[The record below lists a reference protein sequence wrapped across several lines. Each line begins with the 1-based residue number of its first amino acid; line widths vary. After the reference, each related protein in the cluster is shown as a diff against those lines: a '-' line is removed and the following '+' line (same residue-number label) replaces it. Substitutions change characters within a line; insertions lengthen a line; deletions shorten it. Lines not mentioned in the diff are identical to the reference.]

1 MDNKTSTTSPTDTA
15 MLLAGIAAAV
25 VSVVYSLK
33 HVKKSKC
40 CAGFFSCEGAPVK
53 ILYKV
58 ECLTPNSSHKSFA
71 FRYSFLSPVTL
82 SIIRNL

>member
-40 CAGFFSCEGAPVK
+40 CAGFFSCEQEPTVLAEQPIEK
-53 ILYKV
+53 PEILNHTNV
-58 ECLTPNSSHKSFA
+58 
-71 FRYSFLSPVTL
+71 
-82 SIIRNL
+82 

>member
-40 CAGFFSCEGAPVK
+40 CAGFFSCEQEPTVLAEQPIETPE
-53 ILYKV
+53 ILNQTNV
-58 ECLTPNSSHKSFA
+58 
-71 FRYSFLSPVTL
+71 
-82 SIIRNL
+82 